1 MRSSKK
7 RERGD
12 VSIDETRSRLR
23 EIADGTFKISKTA
36 TDDFDDDRD
45 DLVEYEDVDVRKKQ
59 EKGAAYED
67 DVLDDDE
74 EEEEDNVDE
83 LRGGK
88 GRDESDGESGVVNR
102 GRHIR
107 KIRGEDAGPSMEADE
122 KGVTLEPFN
131 LRGERE
137 EGYYDA
143 SGEYNYWKKSSKDEE
158 DEEEEKD
165 AWLDELDEMDPAL
178 RRKLQADVEAA
189 HARKMQKEGR
199 SSAAAA
205 AGRVGGDDDEDDE
218 ADDDDERALK
228 GSKDAPLFGDGDSD
242 VSAGP
247 QARCGYLQVLCDTL
261 RDGETAAAAL
271 RRLGAGAK
279 KRSWQ
284 KVDESVPKQS
294 AEDLLA
300 FNALTDALD
309 GLVNDGLVDAYSLTR
324 AMAKSE
330 LRQSQAEMKD

>member
-23 EIADGTFKISKTA
+23 EIADGTFKISKTGTK

-67 DVLDDDE
+67 DVLDDDDD
-74 EEEEDNVDE
+74 EEEDNADE

-143 SGEYNYWKKSSKDEE
+143 SGEYNWKKSSKDED
-158 DEEEEKD
+158 DEEESFKQMLKQLTLEK
-165 AWLDELDEMDPAL
+165 
-178 RRKLQADVEAA
+178 
-189 HARKMQKEGR
+189 
-199 SSAAAA
+199 
-205 AGRVGGDDDEDDE
+205 
-218 ADDDDERALK
+218 
-228 GSKDAPLFGDGDSD
+228 
-242 VSAGP
+242 
-247 QARCGYLQVLCDTL
+247 C
-261 RDGETAAAAL
+261 
-271 RRLGAGAK
+271 K
-279 KRSWQ
+279 K
-284 KVDESVPKQS
+284 KVDH
-294 AEDLLA
+294 LL
-300 FNALTDALD
+300 LLQ
-309 GLVNDGLVDAYSLTR
+309 L
-324 AMAKSE
+324 E
-330 LRQSQAEMKD
+330 E